1 MISSIPIMKL
11 STRIIHILAGPL
23 LLLLCIL
30 LLPDNIFVT
39 VQSKVAVGTVL
50 WMAYWWVTTPVDYAI
65 TAFLPICVN
74 AFLVMAPMDKV
85 IANYASETVLL
96 LFGASIIT
104 VSWEETGLDRRIAAL
119 FLRLIGDNVRYQL
132 IFWFLL
138 SALLSAVLPNS
149 VVVACITPIAVAM
162 LRYVGHGDIS
172 ESKIGSL
179 LLLTIAYAVG
189 IGGLATPLGGAM
201 NLVTVDYIQQ
211 VTGEE
216 YMYVDWVV
224 RFLPIMAVLIV
235 SNLLFLLIGTKKTD
249 SFGGSREFFEKEYKS
264 LPKMSKVELAS
275 LVLFLT
281 ATILSFTRQLYKD
294 ILPGLKPAYVFII
307 CAFLCFLITRRGGN
321 RLMVWKHVQTKV
333 IWELLFIFAGGMAA
347 GTLITASGAA
357 AAIGTGVAQMGLRGG
372 VLAIC
377 VFVAVPM
384 VMANVT
390 SNTGAASIIIPIV
403 ISIAEG
409 LGQNPIPYIYASTV
423 GVNLAYMIPT
433 SIRAVPVGY
442 GLPAK
447 YMLKVGWKITLL
459 TLVLMTVSVWLLMKF
474 WPIFSA

>member
-1 MISSIPIMKL
+1 MKL

-372 VLAIC
+372 VFAIC

>member
-1 MISSIPIMKL
+1 MKL

-23 LLLLCIL
+23 LLLMCML
-30 LLPDNIFVT
+30 LLPDNVFET
-39 VQSKVAVGTVL
+39 VQSKAAVGTVL
-50 WMAYWWVTTPVDYAI
+50 WMAYWWVTTPVDYAV

-74 AFLVMAPMDKV
+74 ALFVMAPMDKV

-119 FLRLIGDNVRYQL
+119 FLRLIGDNVRCQL
-132 IFWFLL
+132 VFWFLL

-162 LRYVGHGDIS
+162 LRYVGHGDIAN
-172 ESKIGSL
+172 SKIGSL
-179 LLLTIAYAVG
+179 LLLTIVYAVG

-249 SFGGSREFFEKEYKS
+249 SLGGSREFFEKEYKS

-275 LVLFLT
+275 LILFLT
-281 ATILSFTRQLYKD
+281 ASVLSFTRQLYKD
-294 ILPGLKPAYVFII
+294 ILPGLKPAYVFTI

-347 GTLITASGAA
+347 GTLITSSGAA
-357 AAIGTGVAQMGLRGG
+357 AAIGTGVAQMGLSGG
-372 VLAIC
+372 IVAIC

-390 SNTGAASIIIPIV
+390 SNTGAASIIVPIV
-403 ISIAEG
+403 ISIADG

-459 TLVLMTVSVWLLMKF
+459 TLVLMTVSVWLMMKF
-474 WPIFSA
+474 WPVFSG